1 MDTNV
6 WTSNTVINAIT
17 NGNPNLEMVLGNYF
31 KGFIVRVMDS
41 EIHVQGMKAIE
52 QLYQKVLE
60 GIESLEVLRKE
71 FLNVVETFAV
81 SNHPLLK
88 SLLPAFF
95 EKLLNTYDEKGINLF
110 TGTNADVL
118 RNDHFRFFNQFLF
131 ISITKVLLENQ
142 CFETLQTVLHARFKV
157 YCKSYGV
164 VREVNFIRYYGY
176 NYTLNEFLNTESP
189 KRISKTADY
198 IRKFSSQ
205 SDFVNL
211 IKTDILLYYTSLWHH
226 SDDFFDTNWFPELS
240 VYNHESQILPYLV
253 SKAYFEKAKV
263 LFDVKTIDQ
272 YRALLDVTQ
281 DTLERSGLYRVP
293 TLKTGLL
300 YDTVGSMD

>member
-31 KGFIVRVMDS
+31 KGFIVRIMDS
-41 EIHVQGMKAIE
+41 EIHVQGMKAIDE
-52 QLYQKVLE
+52 LYQKVLE

-95 EKLLNTYDEKGINLF
+95 EKLLNTYEEKGINLF

-131 ISITKVLLENQ
+131 ID
-142 CFETLQTVLHARFKV
+142 R
-157 YCKSYGV
+157 KSV
-164 VREVNFIRYYGY
+164 V
-176 NYTLNEFLNTESP
+176 
-189 KRISKTADY
+189 
-198 IRKFSSQ
+198 
-205 SDFVNL
+205 
-211 IKTDILLYYTSLWHH
+211 
-226 SDDFFDTNWFPELS
+226 
-240 VYNHESQILPYLV
+240 
-253 SKAYFEKAKV
+253 
-263 LFDVKTIDQ
+263 
-272 YRALLDVTQ
+272 
-281 DTLERSGLYRVP
+281 
-293 TLKTGLL
+293 
-300 YDTVGSMD
+300 